1 MEVENTLSDSNND
14 FASKL
19 SADQDNEDTVFGRP
33 ETVGITVEE
42 NSDQGVMS
50 EDIESSGLDPLS
62 SLSQVFSDTP
72 AAPPENMT
80 VDQFDP
86 LSATTITFIEDS
98 DDDEDNLMG

>member
-1 MEVENTLSDSNND
+1 MEVENTFGDSNND
-14 FASKL
+14 FAMKL
-19 SADQDNEDTVFGRP
+19 SADQEDTIFGRP

-42 NSDQGVMS
+42 NADQGVMS

-62 SLSQVFSDTP
+62 SLNQVISDTP

>member
-1 MEVENTLSDSNND
+1 MEVENTFSDSNYD
-14 FASKL
+14 FAMKL
-19 SADQDNEDTVFGRP
+19 SADQEDTIFGRP

-42 NSDQGVMS
+42 NADKEVTS
-50 EDIESSGLDPLS
+50 EDIASSGLDPLS
-62 SLSQVFSDTP
+62 LNQVFSDTP
-72 AAPPENMT
+72 AAPPEHTT